1 MKDLGPLL
9 CNFLTMQPSS
19 NNNAPSEST
28 STLSRRR
35 FLRGGVGSAI
45 GFTFLPSYLA
55 LGKEDSEGNI
65 PPSKRINY
73 AAIGTNGRGSVN
85 AQTSANNGAMLVASC
100 DVVYMGLEGKDENN
114 KPRYSDFRTLLDKH
128 EKDIDA
134 VIISTPD
141 HTHYCATIDAMRRG
155 KHVYVEKP
163 LTHTFAES
171 ELLLRAA
178 EKYGVVNQMG
188 NQGHTSAGA
197 TQFQQL
203 VKAGVI
209 SDIVR
214 IDAYMEQSD
223 DPSAGLYKLYSYINK
238 KNRFS
243 QTPPAQEIPANLNWD
258 EWCGPLEPIPYNEA
272 YHPAK
277 WRGFFSVGAGLLG
290 DWGAHIIDFAHD
302 WLQLGF
308 PTRIEVIEQL
318 NHTTIQFPSAS
329 HICLKFPARGDG
341 LPACDLHWTDGINA
355 KPTVPEQYWDKA
367 KDASS
372 EPAMPKLGGAGTLLH
387 RQQGDYL
394 IERGSHTSA
403 SRLLPR
409 AKMSDFRD
417 SLKAAAPPHPHMG
430 NFIQAC
436 LGNTTCSSPFSKG
449 APLTQVMLL
458 GTIAQRLNRSLDFD
472 ATTKRFINDDEAN
485 ALLDG
490 APVRDGWKDYYTV

>member
-1 MKDLGPLL
+1 MQTPSTDNESSDPA
-9 CNFLTMQPSS
+9 LTL
-19 NNNAPSEST
+19 N
-28 STLSRRR
+28 RRS
-35 FLRGGVGSAI
+35 FLRSGVGSAI

-73 AAIGTNGRGSVN
+73 AAIGTGGRGAKN
-85 AQTSANNGAMLVASC
+85 AQTFAKAGAVLVASC
-100 DVVYMGLEGKDENN
+100 DVENLGLETQGPDK

-134 VIISTPD
+134 VVISTPD

-178 EKYGVVNQMG
+178 KKYGVVNQMG

-214 IDAYMEQSD
+214 IDAYMELPE
-223 DPSAGLYKLYSYINK
+223 DPGAFYYGYIAK
-238 KNRFS
+238 QNRLK
-243 QTPPAQEIPANLNWD
+243 QPPAAQEIPENLNWD
-258 EWCGPLEPIPYNEA
+258 EWCGPMDPIPFNKL
-272 YHPAK
+272 YHPRT
-277 WRGFFSVGAGLLG
+277 WRGFFNVGAGLLG

-302 WLQLGF
+302 WLQLGY
-308 PTRIEVIEQL
+308 PTRIEVIEQT
-318 NHTTIQFPSAS
+318 NYNAIQFCTSS
-329 HICLKFPARGDG
+329 YICMKFPARGEN
-341 LPACDLHWTDGINA
+341 LPACELHWKDGPGA
-355 KPTVPEQYWDKA
+355 KPEVAEKYWDKA
-367 KDASS
+367 KDENSKP
-372 EPAMPKLGGAGTLLH
+372 EMPKIGRAGTLLH
-387 RQQGDYL
+387 RKQEDYL
-394 IERGSHTSA
+394 ITRGSHLDA

-409 AKMSDFRD
+409 AKMSDFRE
-417 SLKAAAPPHPHMG
+417 SLKAAAPPHDHSG
-430 NFIQAC
+430 NFVQAC
-436 LGNTTCSSPFSKG
+436 LGNATCSSPFSKG
-449 APLTQVMLL
+449 APLTQVLLL

-472 ATTKRFINDDEAN
+472 PATKRFRNDDEAN

-490 APVRDGWKDYYTV
+490 APVREGWKDYYTL